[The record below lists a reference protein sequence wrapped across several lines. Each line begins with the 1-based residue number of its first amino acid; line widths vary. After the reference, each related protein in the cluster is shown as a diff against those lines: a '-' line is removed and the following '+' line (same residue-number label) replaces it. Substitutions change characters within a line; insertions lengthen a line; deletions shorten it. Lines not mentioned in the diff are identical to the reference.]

1 MILTLWLEERK
12 MNLQKNEEKEIIRR
26 IYVGRQE
33 NQRIGGIRAYLE
45 YEISEII
52 KDINANNG
60 LVKYKYENQLLKF
73 KKALRLL
80 EHGYEKVTLNVIK

>member
-33 NQRIGGIRAYLE
+33 NQRIGGIQEYLMYE
-45 YEISEII
+45 YFEIL
-52 KDINANNG
+52 KDIKNNKG
-60 LVKYKYENQLLKF
+60 LVKEHYKNQLKRILNAIDILKN
-73 KKALRLL
+73 
-80 EHGYEKVTLNVIK
+80 E